1 MRVHIRLCAAFLAL
15 ACVMPLAVGS
25 AGAAQ
30 SHAAIVASLTA
41 SDPAAIV
48 KAIYQEATKGKSDGG
63 YFILGDKNLRRRLL
77 SKSLL
82 AALTQAEAKVEPGD
96 EGPIDFD
103 PVTNAQDS
111 VVKSFTV
118 ASEKQDGDSAVIAV
132 TLIDRKDVAPRK
144 FAADRI
150 VRYDFVREDN
160 RWKINDLRGAI
171 DGEPWSL
178 LKILQDSMTD

>member
-1 MRVHIRLCAAFLAL
+1 MRFHTRLCAALLGL
-15 ACVMPLAVGS
+15 ACIMPLAVGS

-30 SHAAIVASLTA
+30 SHAAVVASLTA
-41 SDPAAIV
+41 SDPATIV
-48 KAIYQEATKGKSDGG
+48 RAIYQEATKGKGDGG
-63 YFILGDKNLRRRLL
+63 SFILDDKSLRRRLL

-96 EGPIDFD
+96 EGPVDFD

-111 VVKSFTV
+111 VVKSFSV

-132 TLIDRKDVAPRK
+132 TLIDRKDARPPSS
-144 FAADRI
+144 AADLI
-150 VRYDFVREDN
+150 VRYDFVREGN
-160 RWKINDLRGAI
+160 RWKINDIRGAV

-178 LKILQDSMTD
+178 QKMLQDSE